1 MGKKIVLDAE
11 TRARILAGDTEIELA
26 DEGAPPAQAAGT
38 TPATPP
44 AAPAAAAPAAP
55 APVAAAPAAPAAPS
69 ADLVANLM
77 SQISTKDTALVEAN
91 VKIATLTA
99 ASKDAADSLPGLLA
113 IAQGVIGNMQVA
125 LGGSNTAAAL
135 AAADAVKEHA
145 RIAPIYTEKF
155 KAGGI
160 SVPQASTEEP
170 GAGAGNVHPLFAQ
183 RLAAANAK

>member
-1 MGKKIVLDAE
+1 MGKKIVLDDA
-11 TRARILAGDTEIELA
+11 TRAKILAGDTEIELA
-26 DEGAPPAQAAGT
+26 DEGAPPASAAGT

-44 AAPAAAAPAAP
+44 VAPTAAASAVT
-55 APVAAAPAAPAAPS
+55 APVAAPVTAAAPS

-77 SQISTKDTALVEAN
+77 GQISAKDEALVKAN
-91 VKIATLTA
+91 VEIATLTA
-99 ASKDAADSLPGLLA
+99 ASKDATDSLPGLLA

-135 AAADAVKEHA
+135 TAADAVKEHA
-145 RIAPIYTEKF
+145 RIAPIYTDKF

-170 GAGAGNVHPLFAQ
+170 GAGNVTIHPAFAQ